1 MGHLDG
7 GGRRPALFCSVK
19 VSLESSVLDH
29 CATIRALG
37 EVWVRSVLE
46 GDCGQSSALCDPS
59 GEDTLSQ
66 VAGQM

>member
-1 MGHLDG
+1 MGVG
-7 GGRRPALFCSVK
+7 GALLCSVLCRFRWK
-19 VSLESSVLDH
+19 VLSWTTVPLSG
-29 CATIRALG
+29 LG

-46 GDCGQSSALCDPS
+46 GDCGQSSALCDPN

>member
-1 MGHLDG
+1 MGVG
-7 GGRRPALFCSVK
+7 GALLCSVK
-19 VSLESSVLDH
+19 VSLESSALD
-29 CATIRALG
+29 TVPLSGLG

-46 GDCGQSSALCDPS
+46 GDCGQSSALCDPN